1 MGNGQWSM
9 IKFIKVLFTI
19 HPIYSFLKIKIME
32 NSRGQNRNLDQQKSR
47 LSESES
53 YSSEQNVSSSRG
65 GSQRQENLSEEN
77 ESLQSDQQT
86 VSTTR
91 GAGGTNDIDRNRT
104 SRGTEQGRSGSGIS
118 TKRNVSGSDFD
129 GQVSPE

>member
-1 MGNGQWSM
+1 
-9 IKFIKVLFTI
+9 
-19 HPIYSFLKIKIME
+19 ME

-53 YSSEQNVSSSRG
+53 YSGQQQQNVSSPRG
-65 GSQRQENLSEEN
+65 GSKRSEDLSEQN
-77 ESLQSDQQT
+77 ESLQGDQQT
-86 VSTTR
+86 VSTSR

-104 SRGTEQGRSGSGIS
+104 SRGAEQGRSSSGIS
-118 TKRNVSGSDFD
+118 TKKNVSGSDFD

>member
-1 MGNGQWSM
+1 M

-53 YSSEQNVSSSRG
+53 YSSDQNVSSSRG

>member
-1 MGNGQWSM
+1 
-9 IKFIKVLFTI
+9 
-19 HPIYSFLKIKIME
+19 ME
-32 NSRGQNRNLDQQKSR
+32 NSKGQNRNSQQGMDQQRSR

-53 YSSEQNVSSSRG
+53 YSGQQNVSSSRS

-77 ESLQSDQQT
+77 ESLQGDQQT
-86 VSTTR
+86 ISTSR

-104 SRGTEQGRSGSGIS
+104 SRGTEQGRTSSGIS

>member
-1 MGNGQWSM
+1 M